1 MRRTWNGVKAGL
13 LRSATQRGE
22 RDVRPW
28 MSRTLCIVTVTL
40 MCVQAGAQVTPP
52 SGTGSPASAATPP
65 AASAT
70 RFPKS
75 DAVLPTGT
83 RENRWG
89 PFEGRVV
96 DAESGDA
103 IAGAAVIVFW
113 KKPVP
118 ELGGGHDEFYDAR
131 WAVSD
136 TDGRFTVPRRDP
148 PFITWGLSGA
158 FFSCVAPGYFPYE
171 FKPTDVPEHP
181 GFSFL
186 IKTRLQ
192 EGFIAIKMKKI
203 IASTRGER
211 LKLISGSTPNLGS
224 IPDGRFTQI
233 ANEINAER
241 TRLALRRILVRY
253 GEFE

>member
-1 MRRTWNGVKAGL
+1 
-13 LRSATQRGE
+13 
-22 RDVRPW
+22 
-28 MSRTLCIVTVTL
+28 

-52 SGTGSPASAATPP
+52 SGTGSSASAATPP
-65 AASAT
+65 VASAT

-96 DAESGDA
+96 DAESGDG

-118 ELGGGHDEFYDAR
+118 ELAGGHDEFYDAR

-136 TDGRFTVPRRDP
+136 ADGRFVVPRRDP

-158 FFSCVAPGYFPYE
+158 FLSCVAPGYLPYE
-171 FKPTDVPEHP
+171 FTPYYNPRTTSARLREGQITVRMRRIP
-181 GFSFL
+181 L
-186 IKTRLQ
+186 TREQ
-192 EGFIAIKMKKI
+192 RRA
-203 IASTRGER
+203 R
-211 LKLISGSTPNLGS
+211 LDDFAANNLSS
-224 IPDGRFTQI
+224 IPNARFQMLTEQVNQQR
-233 ANEINAER
+233 AKMN
-241 TRLALRRILVRY
+241 LPPILLLY
-253 GEFE
+253 GELR